1 MINEKLITKI
11 LIMSLIISCYSYK
24 SIEAADRNIDYSS
37 QVNNVVMGNGSGE
50 NYTED
55 SLIDGEVSGY
65 TFNLLPGSKAWDA
78 YGASTHNADAVNN
91 TLTANNSSVIGYKG
105 TNNEQYFGWIVGG
118 RIEGKGNGTDN
129 ILILNGGDYGIGLG
143 ANIWGV
149 GSVLNNKAVLNDGN
163 INIIM
168 GGSVYSDNPEP
179 TSVYGNSIGNVAII
193 NGGNVKE
200 YVAGGEVSFFVVDG
214 DESYNTGGELRAT
227 VKDNSVEINN
237 GTIKGSVY
245 GGTIFTQSNK
255 NSVYDVRD
263 NTVIWRGGTIDGN
276 IYGDHISDINESN
289 LKNVWNENSN
299 STFNFYASS
308 SNSNKTITGIG
319 NFKNYNFYLDD
330 TVQPNTTL
338 INVKNSVDLSKSN
351 IGVAMTSNAK
361 LSKGDSVTLLSSSQG
376 IKTSSNL
383 VNDVSHMD
391 NNLGR
396 AYGENVY
403 DVYDFG
409 LYNDGNNLKATVG
422 NVSPNTK
429 NEIIPESRQPEV
441 AFLDDKLDIVDTVYN
456 MSVGKSE
463 PVVYFD
469 FNYTDVKKDNVT
481 MRGSENVLGSALT
494 KGDEEKKNT
503 ITQGP
508 FLEYGDGS
516 FGGKNFYSTG
526 DVDASGKTE
535 KYGTGYLF
543 RQVRAGRHHYDA
555 YFRLGKIKNDFRSHM
570 YGVGNVNYDNSDM
583 YYAAHLGYGQYIP
596 IDHHTKMD
604 VYGKYFYKLIP
615 GTSTTTHVNSDTD
628 INTDFDKLDSHKF
641 RIGSKITWDYMQEKK
656 KMMFADV
663 AIEHELSHTQRTTL
677 GDRVTSNS
685 SGADTTGVIEIG
697 YRQVFGPKDAFLFT
711 ADLQGYVGTRS
722 GLGGN
727 IGVRFNF

>member
-1 MINEKLITKI
+1 MRIKSRKLSNRIVKSLIFTLVTGMYISNNVEAAHVVDIDNIDIDECVYGNNDNDYTIKPQNNSYDGIQLNIQKNANIKGNIYAAYSEGKNNVLSNNIVNLFDVNFSDKLQVLGAWSIAGESNNNEVNIYNSVIPLEVVGGKTGNVQSGKPYSTQTVLTDNTKLISQNNRVNMYSGKVD
-11 LIMSLIISCYSYK
+11 SIIGGSVK
-24 SIEAADRNIDYSS
+24 VQD
-37 QVNNVVMGNGSGE
+37 NGSG
-50 NYTED
+50 TTSAD
-55 SLIDGEVSGY
+55 SSYNTVNVYEGEVSSVVGGLI
-65 TFNLLPGSKAWDA
+65 N
-78 YGASTHNADAVNN
+78 STNSNVKGVVSNN
-91 TLTANNSSVIGYKG
+91 TVSI
-105 TNNEQYFGWIVGG
+105 
-118 RIEGKGNGTDN
+118 
-129 ILILNGGDYGIGLG
+129 YG
-143 ANIWGV
+143 
-149 GSVLNNKAVLNDGN
+149 GN
-163 INIIM
+163 IEDVI
-168 GGSVYSDNPEP
+168 GGSVSYDAYDNL
-179 TSVYGNSIGNVAII
+179 I
-193 NGGNVKE
+193 
-200 YVAGGEVSFFVVDG
+200 
-214 DESYNTGGELRAT
+214 
-227 VKDNSVEINN
+227 VKDNTVNW
-237 GTIKGSVY
+237 Y
-245 GGTIFTQSNK
+245 GGNITGYIIGD
-255 NSVYDVRD
+255 SVA
-263 NTVIWRGGTIDGN
+263 
-276 IYGDHISDINESN
+276 
-289 LKNVWNENSN
+289 KWNPNSN
-299 STFNFYASS
+299 STFNFYASLA
-308 SNSNKTITGIG
+308 NSNKSIAGLE
-319 NFKNYNFYLDD
+319 NFKNYHFYIDN
-330 TVQPNTTL
+330 TVLPGSTL
-338 INVKNSVDLSKSN
+338 IKVNNTVDLRNSN
-351 IGVAMTSNAK
+351 IGVAMTSGAALNI
-361 LSKGDSVTLLSSSQG
+361 GDNINLLETQG
-376 IKTSSNL
+376 LKTDENL
-383 VNDVSHMD
+383 VNNPTNMD
-391 NNLGR
+391 GYAGNLR
-396 AYGENVY
+396 SSNIY
-403 DVYDFG
+403 DVYDFTLVNNG
-409 LYNDGNNLKATVG
+409 YNLNATVG
-422 NVSPNTK
+422 KVTPNSQ
-429 NEIIPESRQPEV
+429 NEVIPESRQPEV
-441 AFLDDKLDIVDTVYN
+441 AFLDDKLDIVDTAYN

-463 PVVYFD
+463 PVIYFD

>member
-1 MINEKLITKI
+1 MKNNKINREVCLNKIFSTVLVVISLGGIAEAGEVVNFDKNLNITI
-11 LIMSLIISCYSYK
+11 Y
-24 SIEAADRNIDYSS
+24 
-37 QVNNVVMGNGSGE
+37 GNGTGMDHDGYPPVGQDGVSSGLVE
-50 NYTED
+50 GFT
-55 SLIDGEVSGY
+55 L
-65 TFNLLPGSKAWDA
+65 NLLPGSKVLNAIGGQAWNNNAINNRVNLNNSNVVSVDGFDGHVSGGEIFSNLYNEA
-78 YGASTHNADAVNN
+78 DNNKIIVNGGVYQGGMGAFIQGCGSAKNNTAILNYGKINTLAGANVCADKENHENNNNEIVVKAINNIVIVNDGETEYVVGGASY
-91 TLTANNSSVIGYKG
+91 NSPY
-105 TNNEQYFGWIVGG
+105 Y
-118 RIEGKGNGTDN
+118 D
-129 ILILNGGDYGIGLG
+129 
-143 ANIWGV
+143 GV
-149 GSVLNNKAVLNDGN
+149 MHAF
-163 INIIM
+163 
-168 GGSVYSDNPEP
+168 
-179 TSVYGNSIGNVAII
+179 SIGNHVII
-193 NGGNVKE
+193 NGGI
-200 YVAGGEVSFFVVDG
+200 
-214 DESYNTGGELRAT
+214 
-227 VKDNSVEINN
+227 INGN
-237 GTIKGSVY
+237 VY
-245 GGTIFTQSNK
+245 GGDVLLNK
-255 NSVYDVRD
+255 NINSTCEVRD
-263 NTVIWRGGTIDGN
+263 NVVTWNDGIINGVICGDCCFDERSKKN
-276 IYGDHISDINESN
+276 I
-289 LKNVWNENSN
+289 WNENSN

-361 LSKGDSVTLLSSSQG
+361 LSKGDSVNLLSSSEG
-376 IKTSSNL
+376 IKTATNL
-383 VNDVSHMD
+383 VNDVSHME
-391 NNLGR
+391 NNSAR
-396 AYGENVY
+396 VYGENVY

-409 LYNDGNNLKATVG
+409 LQNDGFNLKATVG

-441 AFLDDKLDIVDTVYN
+441 AFLDDKLDVVDTAYN

-463 PVVYFD
+463 PVIYFD

-663 AIEHELSHTQRTTL
+663 ALEHELSHTQRTTL